1 MLAAAK
7 VLSRVQGHGITLL
20 PDGDRLRFRPASALT
35 PELREELRQHKED
48 ILSILRRR
56 EEVQQDTSPLIENAS
71 EVRQIAR
78 EVLGPVENPV
88 TPPPP
93 PGRDPLV
100 HRDTDKARFFRGD
113 WRSVPPTDW
122 TPYRHGGSA

>member
-1 MLAAAK
+1 MLTAAK

-20 PDGDRLRFRPASALT
+20 PDGDRLRFRPAAALT
-35 PELREELRQHKED
+35 PEMIDELRQHKED
-48 ILSILRRR
+48 ILKILRRR

-100 HRDTDKARFFRGD
+100 HRDSDKGKFFKGD
-113 WRSVPPTDW
+113 WRTTW
-122 TPYRHGGSA
+122 PYDYRVHRGGES